1 MCEEEIEM
9 ELFDKQPKFNKHQHY
24 QESIVY

>member
-9 ELFDKQPKFNKHQHY
+9 ELFDKEPKYNKHPHY
-24 QESIVY
+24 QESIAY